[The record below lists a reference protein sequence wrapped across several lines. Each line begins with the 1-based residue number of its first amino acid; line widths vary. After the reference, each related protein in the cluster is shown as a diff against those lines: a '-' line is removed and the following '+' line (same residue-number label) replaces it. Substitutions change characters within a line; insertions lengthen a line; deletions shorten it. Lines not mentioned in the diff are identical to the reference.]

1 VSDTAPPDGRD
12 QPEPDQREQDPA
24 DRLARRL
31 DLPMSVLGIVFLL
44 VVLAEPAAQTAALR
58 QAVRVAGWAIWVI
71 FIAEFVVRA
80 WVAGDRRRFWR
91 RNWWQVLLLVLP
103 FLRFVRLLG
112 LFRFAGLG
120 RTVSSAVRGSRSAG
134 LLLSSRI
141 AWVAA
146 VTVVVILASSHL
158 LYLSRIFPTYGE
170 ALHRS
175 ALAAVSGEPM
185 GTNRVLAQVL
195 EVALAAYSVI
205 VFAALAG
212 SLGAYFLGRHQGGT
226 DAS

>member
-1 VSDTAPPDGRD
+1 MSETAPSDEQDRLESAP
-12 QPEPDQREQDPA
+12 PEPDPA
-24 DRLARRL
+24 ERLARRL
-31 DLPMSVLGIVFLL
+31 DLPMSMLGIVFLL

-58 QAVRVAGWAIWVI
+58 QALLVIGWALWMI
-71 FIAEFVVRA
+71 FIAEFTVRA
-80 WVAGDRRRFWR
+80 WVTNDRRRFWR
-91 RNWWQVLLLVLP
+91 RNWWQVLLLAMP

-112 LFRFAGLG
+112 LFRFARLG
-120 RTVSSAVRGSRSAG
+120 RTVSSAVRGGRSAG
-134 LLLSSRI
+134 MLLTSRI

-146 VTVVVILASSHL
+146 VTVVVILSSSQL
-158 LYLSRIFPTYGE
+158 LYVSGIFPTYGE

-185 GTNRVLAQVL
+185 GTDRVLAQLL

-212 SLGAYFLGRHQGGT
+212 SLGAYFLGRHPGG
-226 DAS
+226 